1 MPVPFLDRVAAGRE
15 LAARLADYPGLE
27 DPVVLGLPRGG
38 MPVAAEVAAALG
50 ASFDVFVVRKLGV
63 PGQPELAM
71 GAIASGGVRVLNEA
85 IVRHLGISAAAI
97 DEVAERELSE
107 LARRERAYRGDRSA
121 VQLAGL
127 TVVLVDDGLATG
139 ATMRAAVEA
148 CGPRVRAG
156 SSSPFRSARPRAA
169 SWLLT
174 SRTTWCVCT
183 RRSPSARSAFTTPG
197 SARPRTMRYGAC
209 STRRCGA
216 ELRRAWCRRAPGV

>member
-1 MPVPFLDRVAAGRE
+1 
-15 LAARLADYPGLE
+15 
-27 DPVVLGLPRGG
+27 
-38 MPVAAEVAAALG
+38 MPVAAEVAAALR

-107 LARRERAYRGDRSA
+107 LARRERVYRGDRSA
-121 VQLAGL
+121 IQLAGL

-148 CGPRVRAG
+148 VRASG
-156 SSSPFRSARPRAA
+156 PGRIVVAVPVGASASCQLVADVA
-169 SWLLT
+169 DDV
-174 SRTTWCVCT
+174 VCLHAPVSFGAVGVYYT
-183 RRSPSARSAFTTPG
+183 GFGQT
-197 SARPRTMRYGAC
+197 RTMRYGAC

>member
-1 MPVPFLDRVAAGRE
+1 MRPAGE
-15 LAARLADYPGLE
+15 LAARLADHPGLE

-38 MPVAAEVAAALG
+38 VPVAAEVAAALR

-107 LARRERAYRGDRSA
+107 LARRERVYRGDRSA
-121 VQLAGL
+121 IQLAGL

-148 CGPRVRAG
+148 VRASG
-156 SSSPFRSARPRAA
+156 PGRIVVAVPVGASASCQLVADVADDVVCLHAPVSFGAVGVYYTGFGQTTDDEVRR
-169 SWLLT
+169 LLD
-174 SRTTWCVCT
+174 SQV
-183 RRSPSARSAFTTPG
+183 RR
-197 SARPRTMRYGAC
+197 
-209 STRRCGA
+209 
-216 ELRRAWCRRAPGV
+216 